1 MAQTTAR
8 PTTVVV
14 DYIPRLRNFTCQKA
28 RVCEEKLRRI
38 RAVGAPFGG
47 ERTPDTE
54 TISQFYDFNDFM
66 NPTALLNRHPKAK
79 RTNMANVVTAMMAK
93 EKGTATTSEKVKSI
107 SSKWRAAAKQT
118 EVLHNPP
125 GPSWDEEE
133 AGAEGE
139 AGSSD

>member
-1 MAQTTAR
+1 MEKIERAIEVSSYLDEKSDE
-8 PTTVVV
+8 VV
-14 DYIPRLRNFTCQKA
+14 
-28 RVCEEKLRRI
+28 
-38 RAVGAPFGG
+38 
-47 ERTPDTE
+47 PD
-54 TISQFYDFNDFM
+54 DFM

-107 SSKWRAAAKQT
+107 SSKWRAAAKR
-118 EVLHNPP
+118 
-125 GPSWDEEE
+125 PSGVRQDEEE